1 MSKKKHN
8 IAYIKPEEPK
18 FIRELKAQIGFKEG
32 PDINTKRQELSEG
45 EDEDFDDHIE
55 EKPTVVVLNNGDLT
69 AEEADAFQ
77 KKKDDE
83 EANKPADLT
92 KRIIFNRK
100 SKASEQDI
108 DEQPLPKKNKKKKSK
123 VVLSFNDED
132 E

>member
-1 MSKKKHN
+1 MSKKKHS
-8 IAYIKPEEPK
+8 IAYIKPQEPK

-32 PDINTKRQELSEG
+32 PDVNTKRQELSEG
-45 EDEDFDDHIE
+45 EDEDFEDHIE

-83 EANKPADLT
+83 EANAPADLT

-100 SKASEQDI
+100 SKPSEQDI

-123 VVLSFNDED
+123 IVLSFDDED